1 MRKVNLKILLALT
14 FLITN
19 VTYASGGGSSSKPL
33 SGSYPIVLAH
43 GTLGW
48 GNGSTITDYWGGNAA
63 YLRNQG
69 ATVFTP
75 TVTSLESSSAR
86 ATQLKTQILAGLAAN
101 NYTGKIHLIGHSQG
115 GLDSRYMIANLG
127 MASKIA
133 SLTTLN
139 TPHYG
144 SPIAN
149 IMYSVIP
156 SWALPYVSTIVG
168 TVVQVVLGQSN
179 QNAAAALKMFTTANL
194 QTFNANTPNNGS
206 VKYFSYG
213 STISIPDLIQHPL
226 MGLLQPICAIGGP
239 FYGLSIANDG
249 VVPDSSQRWGTWK
262 GGPSIPLLTTGI
274 DHLEAP
280 NTLYLGQLWYDSN
293 AYFLKMASNAKSNQ

>member
-1 MRKVNLKILLALT
+1 MRKVNLRILFVLA

-33 SGSYPIVLAH
+33 SGSYPIILAH

-48 GNGSTITDYWGGNAA
+48 GNGSTITDYWGGNAV

-69 ATVFTP
+69 ATVLTP

-86 ATQLKTQILAGLAAN
+86 AVQLKSQILAALAAN
-101 NYTGKIHLIGHSQG
+101 NYTGKVHIIGHSQG

-139 TPHYG
+139 TPHRG

-149 IMYSVIP
+149 IMLAVIP
-156 SWALPYVSTIVG
+156 SWLLPSVSIVVG
-168 TVVQVVLGQSN
+168 SVVKIVLGQSN
-179 QNAAAALKMFTTANL
+179 QNASAALKMFTTETL
-194 QTFNANTPNNGS
+194 KTFNTNTPNNSS

-280 NTLYLGQLWYDSN
+280 NTLYMGSLWYDSN